1 MVEVTLLIQSQQE
14 TLEVKLNERVSI
26 GRSNAASVM
35 LSDDGL
41 SRLHASIYRNTEVVW
56 IVDENS
62 TNGSYVNGQEV
73 PPEGTVL
80 SDGDEILIGNHTTV
94 FVEMR
99 ARAARANTKSVPA
112 RKATRAAAHTTAAS
126 STASK
131 LNLSKLDFSSPLF
144 IGIASAVLI
153 IVLAGVA
160 IVATRD
166 AEQEE
171 KPAKQAQARKVLVE
185 PNIPESLI
193 DDWDVEEP
201 PLPEDQPT
209 DETLGQALVKVK
221 EERGEPVGYEAAV
234 EIPAELKHYSDRR
247 RNLAIQAAETI
258 EQNLRIPHDFS
269 ELAQMIRQKQF
280 VELKPVG
287 ENHVLYAVGGG
298 ATDAPFTHFDKAT
311 GKSVPVY
318 RNAAEMQS
326 ALAASAE
333 TDERKALINSFYST
347 SRGRALAASE
357 YDTLNLLARDF
368 DKGTYDLNDSASR
381 KAFKRRMLSFIRPE
395 AQKVLEELAA
405 VYRARFN
412 RLLPLASLIRTEE
425 YQREL
430 SERNVNAAR
439 NSLPPHTTGL
449 AFDISYRYMTAAEQN
464 FLMTEIARLEAAGR
478 VEALRENNNCF
489 HVFAFPDGRPPSEAL
504 ISKSMGG

>member
-14 TLEVKLNERVSI
+14 VLEVKLNERVSL
-26 GRSNAASVM
+26 GRGDAATVM
-35 LSDDGL
+35 LDDDGL
-41 SRLHASIYRNTEVVW
+41 SRLHASIYRNAEVVW

-62 TNGSYVNGQEV
+62 TNGSFVNGQEV

-80 SDGDEILIGNHTTV
+80 SDGDEILIGNYTTV

-99 ARAARANTKSVPA
+99 ARATRANTKSVPA
-112 RKATRAAAHTTAAS
+112 RKATRAAAQTKAS
-126 STASK
+126 SPASSK
-131 LNLSKLDFSSPLF
+131 LNPSKFDFSSPLF

-166 AEQEE
+166 AEQE
-171 KPAKQAQARKVLVE
+171 KPAKKAQARKVLVE

-280 VELKPVG
+280 IELKPVG

-298 ATDAPFTHFDKAT
+298 ATDAPFTHFDKDT
-311 GKSVPVY
+311 GQSVPVY

-326 ALAASAE
+326 ALASSAE

-368 DKGTYDLNDSASR
+368 DKRAYDLNDAASR

-405 VYRARFN
+405 AYKARFN
-412 RLLPLASLIRTEE
+412 RLLPLASVIRTEE

-504 ISKSMGG
+504 ISKSMS